1 MTDEIKDF
9 VDALERYVE
18 EALIASGQP
27 ADYHVDALKVGDA
40 RNHYFCP
47 AGRRPT
53 DESEDIYAL
62 RDLCRVDEATMTFV
76 PDRERMASIAR
87 NYFDA

>member
-47 AGRRPT
+47 AGSRPT
-53 DESEDIYAL
+53 D
-62 RDLCRVDEATMTFV
+62 
-76 PDRERMASIAR
+76 
-87 NYFDA
+87 